1 MSSIYLHGLSRRRR
15 IGSVIVAIYMLD
27 SCGAFLSAS
36 GSGRY
41 PGFSYRGLSVVTE
54 NIRSIHSSRRL
65 KLTVNATNKEM
76 YERQDSIHTLP
87 LSPIPVMPSQLFQ
100 ELALSQLELL
110 ANSIPCADRPGVSK
124 IKTMALYLPQENV
137 NTGQL
142 EFLPA
147 IHYPHPSR
155 ERVFIANEA
164 ASGVAPALPRTL
176 TTLPGFAHATSLLPG
191 YPMVSGGSEAS
202 VGVVEEVIC
211 DLTSGAAALSV
222 PLFSG
227 SRTVGV
233 LLVSPSISKRRKGSA
248 WTKEDREQVGRAGK
262 SLSLALSMDTERA
275 ALQMQ
280 NDRAARALSDSLHQI
295 KNPLQAMRTYGKL
308 LQRRIADLGLLS
320 NEGMTPQLLEMA
332 EHLLVQSDRL
342 ADRLKPVDT
351 IVDSL
356 SERTPFVLN
365 PAAPTKTQDSLVSLA
380 TPLVPWESEILEFA
394 RESKTS
400 GELVIFMPTKK
411 VAASGSNGPSNSTT
425 SFSGNGSD
433 VSTYTEDDGAGEMPS
448 SLFSEMDLEMSFLSD
463 VLDPVLAAF
472 RAIAE
477 DRGIMLS
484 YDDTEDLPGV
494 TICPQAL
501 QEALI
506 NVIDNAFTYVFL
518 PKPGSRFGPNPSAE
532 VRIRLVQNSKGSDAG
547 VTILVED
554 NGPGI
559 PAETRDQI
567 FDRGVRSDSTRSIE
581 GSGIGLDIAK
591 TLVRRMGGILRV
603 AKNDAFPN
611 SLDGT
616 AMELILFRNPK
627 V

>member
-1 MSSIYLHGLSRRRR
+1 
-15 IGSVIVAIYMLD
+15 
-27 SCGAFLSAS
+27 
-36 GSGRY
+36 
-41 PGFSYRGLSVVTE
+41 
-54 NIRSIHSSRRL
+54 
-65 KLTVNATNKEM
+65 
-76 YERQDSIHTLP
+76 
-87 LSPIPVMPSQLFQ
+87 
-100 ELALSQLELL
+100 
-110 ANSIPCADRPGVSK
+110 
-124 IKTMALYLPQENV
+124 
-137 NTGQL
+137 
-142 EFLPA
+142 
-147 IHYPHPSR
+147 
-155 ERVFIANEA
+155 
-164 ASGVAPALPRTL
+164 
-176 TTLPGFAHATSLLPG
+176 
-191 YPMVSGGSEAS
+191 
-202 VGVVEEVIC
+202 
-211 DLTSGAAALSV
+211 
-222 PLFSG
+222 
-227 SRTVGV
+227 
-233 LLVSPSISKRRKGSA
+233 
-248 WTKEDREQVGRAGK
+248 
-262 SLSLALSMDTERA
+262 MDTERA

-559 PAETRDQI
+559 PAEIRDQI

-616 AMELILFRNPK
+616 VMELILFRNPK